1 MKPATILAAVLVAFA
16 LGIFIGWRAGGS
28 SSSKAEAVAADAR
41 TDAIT
46 DTVNKGLAQRQGD
59 LTREQGNTFALQKDQ
74 AGIHAAMTDIRL
86 EISNARFDPPAS
98 AGVCPDPVGSDD
110 FIRLYNAAGSA
121 HRSTGDPASAT
132 SR

>member
-1 MKPATILAAVLVAFA
+1 MKPATLLAAVLLAFA
-16 LGIFIGWRAGGS
+16 LGMFIGWRAGGAS
-28 SSSKAEAVAADAR
+28 SAKADVAAAEAR

-46 DTVNKGLAQRQGD
+46 DGVNKGLAQRQAD

-86 EISNARFDPPAS
+86 EISNARFDPPAN

-110 FIRLYNAAGSA
+110 FFRLYNAAGSA
-121 HRSTGDPASAT
+121 HRPTGDPASAS